1 VVSHSEPVTSSRA
14 ESRAR
19 KEKGDTGK
27 ASQEKESQGNSP
39 AAAAAVAAALPSC
52 IQRLSTR
59 EIKDICTKRLAA
71 HVPLSDQLRRL
82 DLGGYLP
89 LEEDLLEIRMT
100 CEKRKH

>member
-1 VVSHSEPVTSSRA
+1 MCDVERLAFGVGSGPGVVSHSEPVTSSRA

-27 ASQEKESQGNSP
+27 ASQEKESQGNPP

-59 EIKDICTKRLAA
+59 EIKDICTKR
-71 HVPLSDQLRRL
+71 
-82 DLGGYLP
+82 
-89 LEEDLLEIRMT
+89 
-100 CEKRKH
+100 